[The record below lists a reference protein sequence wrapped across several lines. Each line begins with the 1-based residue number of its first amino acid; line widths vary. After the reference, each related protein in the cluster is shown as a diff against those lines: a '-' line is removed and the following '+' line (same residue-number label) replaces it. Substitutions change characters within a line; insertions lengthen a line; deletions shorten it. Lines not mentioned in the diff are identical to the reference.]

1 MGMGVQGV
9 FRHICVADV
18 DIEIFILA
26 GCSCRPWEVFE
37 TCVFY
42 AKQEYGQSSA

>member
-26 GCSCRPWEVFE
+26 GFSCRPWKFLRLVCFMPN
-37 TCVFY
+37 
-42 AKQEYGQSSA
+42 KNMDKSSA